1 MELRKLL
8 LIAFIFSGI
17 AALIYELTWIRPLQF
32 LLGSTTYTI
41 SIILAAF
48 MFGLALGSWFIT
60 KHVDEIKNLPKAY
73 GLMELGIGLYGVLLL
88 SIFNFLP
95 KVYNSLYWLHG
106 NFYVFTFVQ
115 FVLIFAVLLIPT
127 TLMGATFPVIAKFY
141 TQEKIGKGIGEI
153 YSANNLAAIIGSFGA
168 GFILIPLLGIKAS
181 IIFAGSINLLI
192 GFVIILV
199 SDKKGLAKKIIPIAL
214 ILFLIFAFIAG
225 ISWQLV
231 LRPYQ
236 KDRIVGFLFPEHDP
250 LGINYNVTQSKIAIG
265 SGGWFGKGFGQGT
278 QVQLGFLPEAH
289 TDFIFAT
296 FVEEWGA
303 LGGLFLI
310 VGLGYVVFRII
321 KIGMMSEENFG
332 RFVSIGTAI
341 MILIQSFLNI
351 GFNLGILPVV
361 GIPLPFLSYGGSH
374 LLTTAL
380 LIGIIQNIAKE
391 R

>member
-1 MELRKLL
+1 MGVISILLSFSLITLYNISSHLFWSQFLWAIFLIVIVFLTSKLNWRTLINYKWLVFGIYGTVIILL
-8 LIAFIFSGI
+8 LIALFFSRPIRGTNGWI
-17 AALIYELTWIRPLQF
+17 TIGPPDRGVQFQPAELMKVALIILYAQYFSRKHLSVANLRTIFATFLYFLAPALIILKQPDLGSAFIVFGIWFGF
-32 LLGSTTYTI
+32 LLVS
-41 SIILAAF
+41 
-48 MFGLALGSWFIT
+48 GLPFRKIVA
-60 KHVDEIKNLPKAY
+60 
-73 GLMELGIGLYGVLLL
+73 
-88 SIFNFLP
+88 
-95 KVYNSLYWLHG
+95 SL
-106 NFYVFTFVQ
+106 
-115 FVLIFAVLLIPT
+115 
-127 TLMGATFPVIAKFY
+127 
-141 TQEKIGKGIGEI
+141 
-153 YSANNLAAIIGSFGA
+153 
-168 GFILIPLLGIKAS
+168 
-181 IIFAGSINLLI
+181 
-192 GFVIILV
+192 
-199 SDKKGLAKKIIPIAL
+199 
-214 ILFLIFAFIAG
+214 LIFAFIAG